1 MARLLLFVGLPLLE
15 LGLLVW
21 VEERL
26 GLGVTIVLIVLTGL
40 IGARVVARQGRR
52 VWASFLQRIS
62 SGQIPDIEIA
72 HGAMLLI
79 AGAFLVTP
87 GVVTDIAGL
96 LLLVPYV
103 RERLRLRF
111 SRVVRTVVV

>member
-1 MARLLLFVGLPLLE
+1 VTRLLLFVGLPLLE
-15 LGLLVW
+15 LWLLVW
-21 VEERL
+21 LEGQV

-40 IGARVVARQGRR
+40 VGARLVGRQGRR

-62 SGQIPDIEIA
+62 SGQIPDVEIA
-72 HGAMLLI
+72 HGAMLLV

-87 GVVTDIAGL
+87 GVVTDLAGL
-96 LLLVPYV
+96 LLLVPLV